1 MQFYL
6 CWPGSLLAI
15 VTTILINMCFSFMY
29 LDGVFECCKV
39 SVDVRG
45 VDGDF
50 SKAACGASFSFRWHY
65 AVCALGTPVHGMS
78 VVVFLPIIPALGV
91 ARLLVTVRVF
101 CLLKTA
107 SKSTRTYHFWDK
119 KMIFF
124 LGRGPTHST
133 TPHLLRCLA
142 PSLLKS

>member
-50 SKAACGASFSFRWHY
+50 SKAACGASFLSDDTMQYAHLGHLSMACRWLSSY
-65 AVCALGTPVHGMS
+65 
-78 VVVFLPIIPALGV
+78 
-91 ARLLVTVRVF
+91 
-101 CLLKTA
+101 
-107 SKSTRTYHFWDK
+107 
-119 KMIFF
+119 
-124 LGRGPTHST
+124 
-133 TPHLLRCLA
+133 
-142 PSLLKS
+142 PSYQLWVSQGF